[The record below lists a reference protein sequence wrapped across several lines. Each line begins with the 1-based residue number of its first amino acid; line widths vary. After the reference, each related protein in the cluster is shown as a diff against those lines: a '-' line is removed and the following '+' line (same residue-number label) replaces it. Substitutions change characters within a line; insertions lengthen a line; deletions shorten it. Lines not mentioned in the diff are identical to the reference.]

1 VSKLLGF
8 GSMILGKSIPSNS
21 KNIILFPFNKH
32 NEVNVVKND
41 LNTQIDNSIILAV
54 TILTKVYDR

>member
-8 GSMILGKSIPSNS
+8 GSMILGKSILSNS
-21 KNIILFPFNKH
+21 KTSFYSPFNIH
-32 NEVNVVKND
+32 NEVNVVKNY
-41 LNTQIDNSIILAV
+41 LNTQIDNSSILAV